1 MKKILLPI
9 LSFLLLFSCGETI
22 STSTS
27 SESTSSESSS
37 LDNEEKWTKE
47 TYDVIQ
53 EVMNPEFI
61 PYINADMVSAMVST
75 DEQSNLPYVSI
86 TLAGGFNSSSI
97 EDEYE
102 ALLTENGFTIVGNNG
117 YPYGYKEYSLTQDG
131 VIQYEVSQTG
141 VFSLVCYV
149 ITSRMTEWPEY
160 YIQNICDTSIPKY
173 ETKTYEYSIAY
184 DKTNSHGYYLTM
196 NCNKAGSN
204 SIETYSTL
212 LIKDGYNIT
221 NKNDIYYAE
230 NNEKEV
236 EILFYYNDVSDD
248 LFLKVMST
256 SSWPVSDINFF
267 LGEGLPR
274 YLDVPLSEYTYMTP
288 SNKELLVLYFDNA
301 EQDAKDQY
309 KASLLKNGWE
319 TDKEDDYFLYK
330 VINGVE
336 RGVQLSYGFIE
347 NLNIYSFVIA
357 IY

>member
-9 LSFLLLFSCGETI
+9 LSFLLLFSCGETV

-37 LDNEEKWTKE
+37 LDNEGKWAKE

-102 ALLTENGFTIVGNNG
+102 ALLTENGFTIVGNDG

-149 ITSRMTEWPEY
+149 ITSRTTEWPEY

-173 ETKTYEYSIAY
+173 VTETYECYVSDDKTYII
-184 DKTNSHGYYLTM
+184 M
-196 NCNKAGSN
+196 NCNKAGSD
-204 SIETYSTL
+204 SLETYSAL
-212 LIKDGYNIT
+212 LIKDGYTIT

-230 NNEKEV
+230 NDEKEV

-248 LFLKVMST
+248 LILKVMST
-256 SSWPVSDINFF
+256 SSWPVSIINFF
-267 LGEGLPR
+267 LGESLPR
-274 YLDVPLSEYTYMTP
+274 YLDVPLSVYTYMTL
-288 SNKELLVLYFDNA
+288 SNKKTLVLYFDNA
-301 EQDAKDQY
+301 EQDAKDKY

>member
-9 LSFLLLFSCGETI
+9 LSFLLLFSCGETV

-37 LDNEEKWTKE
+37 LDNEGKWTKE

-61 PYINADMVSAMVST
+61 PYINADMISAMVST
-75 DEQSNLPYVSI
+75 DEQSNVPDVEI
-86 TLAGGFNSSSI
+86 TLAGGFNSASI

-102 ALLTENGFTIVGNNG
+102 ALLIENGFTIVGNNG

-131 VIQYEVSQTG
+131 IIKYEVSQTG

-149 ITSRMTEWPEY
+149 ITSRTTEWPEY

-173 ETKTYEYSIAY
+173 VTETYECYISDDKTYII
-184 DKTNSHGYYLTM
+184 M
-196 NCNKAGSN
+196 NCNKAGSG
-204 SIETYSTL
+204 SLETYSAL
-212 LIKDGYNIT
+212 LIKDGYTIT

-230 NNEKEV
+230 NDEKEV

-248 LFLKVMST
+248 LILKVMST
-256 SSWPVSDINFF
+256 SSWPVSIINFF
-267 LGEGLPR
+267 LGESLPR
-274 YLDVPLSEYTYMTP
+274 YLDVPLSVYTYMTL
-288 SNKELLVLYFDNA
+288 SNKKTLVLYFDNA

-347 NLNIYSFVIA
+347 SLNIYSFVIA

>member
-9 LSFLLLFSCGETI
+9 LSFLLLFSCGETV

-47 TYDVIQ
+47 TYEIIQ

-61 PYINADMVSAMVST
+61 PYINADMISAMVST

-173 ETKTYEYSIAY
+173 VTETYECYISDDKTYII
-184 DKTNSHGYYLTM
+184 M
-196 NCNKAGSN
+196 NCNKAGSD
-204 SIETYSTL
+204 SLETYSAL
-212 LIKDGYNIT
+212 LIKDGYTIT

-230 NNEKEV
+230 NDEKEV

-248 LFLKVMST
+248 LILKIMST
-256 SSWPVSDINFF
+256 SSWPVSIINFF
-267 LGEGLPR
+267 LGESLPR
-274 YLDVPLSEYTYMTP
+274 YLDVPLSVYTYMTL
-288 SNKELLVLYFDNA
+288 SNKKTLVLYFDNA
-301 EQDAKDQY
+301 EQDAKDKY

>member
-9 LSFLLLFSCGETI
+9 LSFLLLFSCGEI
-22 STSTS
+22 VSTSTS

-37 LDNEEKWTKE
+37 LNNEGKWTKE

-61 PYINADMVSAMVST
+61 PYINADMISAMVST

-149 ITSRMTEWPEY
+149 ITSRTTEWPEY

-173 ETKTYEYSIAY
+173 VTETYECYISDDKTYII
-184 DKTNSHGYYLTM
+184 M
-196 NCNKAGSN
+196 NCNKAGSD
-204 SIETYSTL
+204 SLETYSAL
-212 LIKDGYNIT
+212 LIKDGYTIT

-248 LFLKVMST
+248 LILKIMST
-256 SSWPVSDINFF
+256 SSWPVSIINFF
-267 LGEGLPR
+267 LGESLPR
-274 YLDVPLSEYTYMTP
+274 YLDVPLSVYTYMTL
-288 SNKELLVLYFDNA
+288 SNKKTLVLYFDNA

-319 TDKEDDYFLYK
+319 TDEEDEYYLYK

-347 NLNIYSFVIA
+347 RLNVYSFVIA